1 MPNPIEQL
9 IANIDETNI
18 AESIED
24 KNILKKLAS
33 QVIKDYG
40 RDLDSMSGWSDM
52 VEEGLKLAEQE
63 KSAKSTPW
71 EGASNFKSP
80 AILGAATAFGD
91 RAVTELL
98 RGRDIVKS
106 DIIGRD
112 SEGEKRKSA
121 DRVVEFMNYQINHQ
135 MEGWR
140 EGQEKLLYEV
150 AGTGAV
156 FKKTFFDPSD
166 GLNKSEL
173 IHYPNFAVNQAAA
186 TMKDAIT
193 FTQVMAFSDNEVK
206 ERIAA
211 GIWSDVDIYAD
222 NADSAT
228 GTNEEEEVD
237 EAFDNDHRFFEQ
249 NCLFDLD
256 EDGYAEPYTVTVHEQ
271 TCQVVRI
278 VARYD
283 ISSIFVKQ
291 AGQVRRLSSA
301 EEVETEIDSE
311 EMELI
316 NPDGMTLVRIEADQ
330 TITDY
335 SFIRNPD
342 GTFLGIG
349 YYHILFSLVKSVNST
364 TNQLIDSGTLSNT
377 QGGFLAK
384 GFRKKMG
391 NMKVKM
397 GSWNQTDMSAIDLAN
412 GMQPFKF
419 KEPSITLAGLNQE
432 IKNEIKE
439 VTVNVDFKGLMSPNA
454 TATTTLAL
462 IQEAMLPTSAIM
474 QRIITSESKEFKK
487 LFILDSK
494 FTDPLLY
501 KQVLDDPEADFEKD
515 FNLSAMNIAPTAN
528 ADLSSRMQRIQQAEA
543 MMFQMQTI
551 TMAGGDVRPILDNW
565 FDAMGA
571 DDMIGQVFPTPED
584 MDEEQ
589 KARMQQQQQ
598 AQQQKQQL
606 LNIEIDH
613 AEREI
618 VRKEAETRGKLSL
631 QAGQIREI
639 QSKIILNLEKA
650 ETEETKNQISI
661 YSAQLKGIQ
670 GAFDLTMKELE
681 RDDAREVSTEAG
693 RQPFSPPAIPGSIS

>member
-1 MPNPIEQL
+1 MPNLIEQL

-18 AESIED
+18 AEGMDETV
-24 KNILKKLAS
+24 LKRLAS

-112 SEGEKRKSA
+112 ESGEKRKSA

-222 NADSAT
+222 NADNAT
-228 GTNEEEEVD
+228 GTNEEAEVD

-283 ISSIFVKQ
+283 INSIFIKQ

-301 EEVETEIDSE
+301 DEVESEFEGE

-316 NPDGMTLVRIEADQ
+316 NPKGMKLVRIEADQ

-397 GSWNQTDMSAIDLAN
+397 GSWNQTEISAIDLAN

-419 KEPSITLAGLNQE
+419 KEPSPTLAALNQE

-487 LFILDSK
+487 LFILNSK

-501 KQVLDDPEADFEKD
+501 QEVLDDKEADFAAD
-515 FNLSAMNIAPTAN
+515 FSLKTMNIAPTAN

-543 MMFQMQTI
+543 MVFNADRIALT
-551 TMAGGDVRPILDNW
+551 GGDVRPVWDNW

-571 DDMIGQVFPTPED
+571 EDMIGQVFPDPES
-584 MDEEQ
+584 MGEEQ
-589 KARMQQQQQ
+589 KARIAQQQQ

-618 VRKEAETRGKLSL
+618 VRKEAETRAKLADTA
-631 QAGQIREI
+631 AGIR
-639 QSKIILNLEKA
+639 KIESEVILNLEKA
-650 ETEETKNQISI
+650 ETEETKNQISK
-661 YSAQLKGIQ
+661 YSAQLQ
-670 GAFDLTMKELE
+670 GLRLALDSTMKELE
-681 RDDAREVSTEAG
+681 RDDARQVSAETVG
-693 RQPFSPPAIPGSIS
+693 QPTSTPTIPGNIS

>member
-1 MPNPIEQL
+1 MPHIIEQL

-18 AESIED
+18 AESIDETT
-24 KNILKKLAS
+24 LKKLAH
-33 QVIKDYG
+33 QVITDYG

-63 KSAKSTPW
+63 KNAKSEPW
-71 EGASNFKSP
+71 QGASNFKSP

-91 RAVTELL
+91 RAMTELL
-98 RGRDIVKS
+98 RGSNIVKAAV
-106 DIIGRD
+106 IGRD
-112 SEGEKRKSA
+112 DKGLKRDAA

-135 MEGWR
+135 MEGWH

-166 GLNKSEL
+166 GMNKSEL

-193 FTQVMAFSDNEVK
+193 FTQVMSFSDNEVK

-211 GIWSDVDIYAD
+211 DIWSDVDIYPD
-222 NADSAT
+222 NADSDE
-228 GTNEEEEVD
+228 GTNEKAEVD

-256 EDGYAEPYTVTVHEQ
+256 GDGYAEPYTVTVHEQ
-271 TCQVVRI
+271 SSQVVRI

-283 ISSIFVKQ
+283 INGIFVKQ
-291 AGQVRRLSSA
+291 DGQVRRLSVA
-301 EEVETEIDSE
+301 DEIESEFEGE

-316 NPDGMTLVRIEADQ
+316 NPRGMKLVRIEADQ

-349 YYHILFSLVKSVNST
+349 YYHILFSLVKSVNAT
-364 TNQLIDSGTLSNT
+364 TNQLINSGTLANN

-384 GFRKKMG
+384 GFREKMG
-391 NMKVKM
+391 NMKIKM
-397 GSWNQTDMSAIDLAN
+397 GQWNKTNIAAIDLAN
-412 GMQPFKF
+412 GIQPFKF
-419 KEPSITLAGLNQE
+419 KEPSGVLAALNE
-432 IKNEIKE
+432 GIKNEIKE
-439 VTVNVDFKGLMSPNA
+439 VTVNVDFKGLLAPGA
-454 TATTTLAL
+454 PATTTLAL

-487 LFILDSK
+487 LFILNSK

-501 KQVLDDPEADFEKD
+501 QEVLDDPEADFVSD
-515 FNLSAMNIAPTAN
+515 FNLSTMNIAPTAN

-543 MMFQMQTI
+543 MVFNADRIALT
-551 TMAGGDVRPILDNW
+551 GGDVRAIWENW

-571 DDMIGQVFPTPED
+571 EDMLGQVFPDPEA
-584 MDEEQ
+584 MDKDQ
-589 KARMQQQQQ
+589 KARLEQQQQ

-618 VRKEAETRGKLSL
+618 ARKEAETRAKLSET
-631 QAGQIREI
+631 ASSIAKT
-639 QSKIILNLEKA
+639 QSEVVLNLEKA
-650 ETEETKNQISI
+650 ETEQTKNQIST
-661 YSAQLKGIQ
+661 YTAQLQ
-670 GAFDLTMKELE
+670 GLQVALGATMKELE
-681 RDDAREVSTEAG
+681 REDAREVSGQNQGSA
-693 RQPFSPPAIPGSIS
+693 PSAPVIPGNLP

>member
-1 MPNPIEQL
+1 MPNLIEQL
-9 IANIDETNI
+9 IANIDKTNI
-18 AESIED
+18 ADSIDET
-24 KNILKKLAS
+24 ILKRLAM
-33 QVIKDYG
+33 QVIEDYG

-52 VEEGLKLAEQE
+52 VDEGLKLAEQE
-63 KSAKSTPW
+63 KNAKSNPW

-112 SEGEKRKSA
+112 NDGEKRKSA

-166 GLNKSEL
+166 GMNKSEL

-186 TMKDAIT
+186 TMQDAIT
-193 FTQVMAFSDNEVK
+193 FTQVMSFSDNEAK

-211 GIWSDVDIYAD
+211 GIWSDVTLYPD
-222 NADSAT
+222 NADSDE
-228 GTNEEEEVD
+228 GSNEEAEVD
-237 EAFDNDHRFFEQ
+237 EAFDNDQRFFEQ

-283 ISSIFVKQ
+283 INSIFIKQ
-291 AGQVRRLSSA
+291 DGQVRRLSA
-301 EEVETEIDSE
+301 ADEIESE
-311 EMELI
+311 FEGDEMELI
-316 NPDGMTLVRIEADQ
+316 NPRGMKLVRIEADQ

-349 YYHILFSLVKSVNST
+349 YYHILFSLVKSVNAT
-364 TNQLIDSGTLSNT
+364 TNQLIDSGTLANT

-391 NMKVKM
+391 NLKVKM
-397 GSWNQTDMSAIDLAN
+397 GSWTATDISAIDLAN
-412 GMQPFKF
+412 GIQPHKF
-419 KEPSITLAGLNQE
+419 REPSPTLAGLNQE
-432 IKNEIKE
+432 IKSEIKE

-501 KQVLDDPEADFEKD
+501 QEVLDDTDADFVKD
-515 FNLSAMNIAPTAN
+515 FNLSTMDIAPTAN

-543 MMFQMQTI
+543 MVFNADRIALT
-551 TMAGGDVRPILDNW
+551 GGDVRPVWDNW

-571 DDMIGQVFPTPED
+571 EDMIGQVFPDPET

-589 KARMQQQQQ
+589 KARVQQQQQ

-618 VRKEAETRGKLSL
+618 ARKELETHAKLSESAASIL
-631 QAGQIREI
+631 KT
-639 QSKIILNLEKA
+639 QSEVILNLEKA
-650 ETEETKNQISI
+650 ETEQTKNDISK
-661 YSAQLKGIQ
+661 YTAQLQ
-670 GAFDLTMKELE
+670 GLQVALGATMKELE
-681 RDDAREVSTEAG
+681 RDDAREVSSQNVGTTPSA
-693 RQPFSPPAIPGSIS
+693 SDIPGSLP